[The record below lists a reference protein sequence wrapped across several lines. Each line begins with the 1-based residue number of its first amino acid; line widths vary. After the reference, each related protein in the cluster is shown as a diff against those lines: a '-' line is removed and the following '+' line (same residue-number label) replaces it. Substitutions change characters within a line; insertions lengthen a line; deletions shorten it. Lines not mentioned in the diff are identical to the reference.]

1 MNVVRGKES
10 NTVNVM
16 ADSVRTEEFTRL
28 LAKHQSRIYSY
39 IYTIMPNSA
48 DADEVFQ
55 ETSVVLW
62 RKFEE
67 YRPDTN
73 FFQWAARIA
82 YFKVLSHRK
91 KQKRSRL
98 VGSDEFIEL
107 VAADMEMHADQYLD
121 RERALANCIAKLRE
135 KDRDLI
141 NRRYAPNGTVK
152 VVAEQ
157 LGRPSK
163 SIYAA
168 LGRIRRALLECVD
181 RTLIAESRT

>member
-1 MNVVRGKES
+1 MTES
-10 NTVNVM
+10 G
-16 ADSVRTEEFTRL
+16 RTEEFTRL

-62 RKFEE
+62 RKFDE

-82 YFKVLSHRK
+82 YFKVLSYRK
-91 KQKRSRL
+91 KQQRSRL
-98 VGSDEFIEL
+98 IGSDEFVEL
-107 VAADMEMHADQYLD
+107 VAKEMDLYADQLLD
-121 RERALANCIAKLRE
+121 RERALANCIAKLRD

-141 NRRYAPNGTVK
+141 NRRYAPGGTVK
-152 VVAEQ
+152 VVAKQ
-157 LGRPSK
+157 LGTAGQVDLCCLGTHSARLYSNV
-163 SIYAA
+163 SIA
-168 LGRIRRALLECVD
+168 LW
-181 RTLIAESRT
+181 